1 MHIMKNTIDYE
12 QIIDSLTH
20 QANFNS
26 RADTASK
33 LNLLYHSPEVWNVRS
48 IPGLSIAK
56 FDSFKDFV
64 LYRTPWGLG
73 WTESVLKAFVEK
85 EKPDLW
91 KKIEDEAEP
100 LGQHGGDKS
109 QGSKLT
115 CQDEKGGNSRT
126 YKIKKLKRD
135 APEYAEKVIRGEL
148 SANRA
153 MVEAGLQLEKVTI
166 PVDVNA
172 FCNAIKR
179 KFSPLEIQQ
188 LKELL

>member
-1 MHIMKNTIDYE
+1 MINYDE
-12 QIIDSLTH
+12 IIKILSDK
-20 QANFNS
+20 ANVNS
-26 RADTASK
+26 RTDTATK
-33 LNLLYHSPEVWNVRS
+33 LSILYYNKEAWKSRI
-48 IPGLSIAK
+48 IPGLSPMK
-56 FDSFKDFV
+56 FETFMDFV
-64 LYRTPWGLG
+64 EYRTPWGLG
-73 WTESVLKAFVEK
+73 WTEQMLRAFLSKDTELMKDIEKEIKESGKHGTNQYREEGIIYKVLKC
-85 EKPDLW
+85 
-91 KKIEDEAEP
+91 
-100 LGQHGGDKS
+100 GD
-109 QGSKLT
+109 
-115 CQDEKGGNSRT
+115 SRT
-126 YKIKKLKRD
+126 YKIARLKRD